1 MTKKEPRCVNCGHL
15 LQIMDQAFD
24 IYTGENIWDHKRYAN
39 GDISCFCGCLEAEM
53 PEESDDSKKLLEIG
67 LDAVE
72 YLKKKR
78 KTKQY
83 IVSNRKTRQ
92 DIGMIKWYNHWRRY
106 VFFPYVDTIF
116 DSSCLKEIV
125 EFLDKLMNERKE
137 QMEVEK

>member
-1 MTKKEPRCVNCGHL
+1 MTNKTPRCARCGHL
-15 LQIMDQAFD
+15 LRKLENAID

-53 PEESDDSKKLLEIG
+53 PDESNDPDKFLQIIP
-67 LDAVE
+67 DNVE
-72 YLKKKR
+72 YLRKKK

-83 IVSNRKTRQ
+83 IVASRKKNQ

-116 DSSCLKEIV
+116 DSACLKEIV
-125 EFLDKLMNERKE
+125 EFLDKLMTERKR
-137 QMEVEK
+137 EVN